1 MHEDCRRSSFNCD
14 RVVHIVDPDASTC
27 EALSTVFRLEGY
39 RTLFSLDAHGLFAS
53 LERRRPDVVVASLR
67 LGQDDGLAVVRR
79 VKAMRRGISVV
90 VLEDRPQIE
99 YAVAAMKAGAADVL
113 AKPIDTD
120 RLVRAVRDTLH
131 EANRRDA
138 ALGRR
143 HAAEDRGFA
152 HLTPRE
158 RDVLR
163 LIAGGASNK
172 EAGRELSISPRTVEV
187 HRARVMEKLG
197 ARNAADLT
205 RIVLTGEGSERR
217 G

>member
-1 MHEDCRRSSFNCD
+1 
-14 RVVHIVDPDASTC
+14 
-27 EALSTVFRLEGY
+27 
-39 RTLFSLDAHGLFAS
+39 
-53 LERRRPDVVVASLR
+53 
-67 LGQDDGLAVVRR
+67 
-79 VKAMRRGISVV
+79 
-90 VLEDRPQIE
+90 
-99 YAVAAMKAGAADVL
+99 MKAGAADVL
-113 AKPIDTD
+113 AKPVDTD

-131 EANRRDA
+131 EANGRDA
-138 ALGRR
+138 TLGRR
-143 HAAEDRGFA
+143 HAVEDRGFA

-158 RDVLR
+158 REVLR

-217 G
+217 C